1 MSNQLTDLLEAWYP
15 LRDQA
20 SWVLGTVYRTQGPAY
35 RKAGAMMLLSD
46 QGHQLGMLSG
56 GCLESDIHR
65 ESRRVMLEGQART
78 LVYDGSD
85 EDDLAYRLGIGC
97 GGCVYILLQP
107 ISTEND
113 YLDLDCIRQTL
124 SNRDAGFYYQQV
136 DEHSGIVA
144 ARFTPVND
152 QVSFTERQPRPAQ
165 LQQQGNELWL
175 KSCIQAPPHLLIA
188 GGGMDAKPV
197 AAIAHQ
203 MGWQV
208 SVWDPRPANG
218 RAEHFPNAQ
227 HLLSCPAEQLT
238 DYVDKRNVDGV
249 IVMNHSLDLDAA
261 VLVAMSTKRLSYLA
275 LLGPFHRRGQ
285 VLAEAGL
292 TDQDLLTPLRGPAG
306 LDLGA
311 NLPESI
317 ALAIVAECQAA
328 IGQGSCRALDEL
340 KRGESALYNDTRKDY
355 PQARNNA

>member
-1 MSNQLTDLLEAWYP
+1 MSNQLTDLLDAWYP

-20 SWVLGTVYRTQGPAY
+20 SWVLGTVYRTEGPAY

-65 ESRRVMLEGQART
+65 QSRRVMLDGKART
-78 LVYDGSD
+78 LIYDGSD
-85 EDDLAYRLGIGC
+85 EDDLAFQLGIGC

-107 ISTEND
+107 INAANN
-113 YLDLDCIRQTL
+113 YLDLECIRQTL
-124 SNRDAGFYYQQV
+124 SNRGAGFYYQQV

-152 QVSFTERQPRPAQ
+152 QVAFTERQPRPAQ
-165 LQQQGNELWL
+165 LKQQGNELWL

-197 AAIAHQ
+197 AGIAQQ

-218 RAEHFPNAQ
+218 RSEHFPSAQ
-227 HLLSCPAEQLT
+227 QLLSCPAEQLSN
-238 DYVDKRNVDGV
+238 YVDKRKVDGV
-249 IVMNHSLDLDAA
+249 IVMNHSIALDAA
-261 VLVAMSTKRLSYLA
+261 VLAAMSTKRLNYLA
-275 LLGPFHRRGQ
+275 LLGPLHRREQ
-285 VLAEAGL
+285 VLAKAGL
-292 TDQDLLTPLRGPAG
+292 TDHDLLTPLRGPAG

-317 ALAIVAECQAA
+317 ALSIIAECQAA
-328 IGQGSCRALDEL
+328 IGQGSCRAMDEL
-340 KRGESALYNDTRKDY
+340 KRSELMLYNDTREGY
-355 PQARNNA
+355 PQAHSNA